1 VLLNAKQHLTLAH
14 YIRQNQQQR
23 RDMARAITDPAWQM
37 KRSNSFLTLARL
49 ATHRAGTKMPRGGVL
64 RPPQL
69 GGAGAPHASPPRMP
83 SGGEP
88 PPAIT
93 GTPGEFGARLLAMQR
108 AMPHAPP
115 IATLQTP
122 SLPRSR

>member
-23 RDMARAITDPAWQM
+23 RDLARTIADPAWQM
-37 KRSNSFLTLARL
+37 KRANSFLTLARL
-49 ATHRAGTKMPRGGVL
+49 ATHRAGVRAPGGGAL

-69 GGAGAPHASPPRMP
+69 GGTGAPHAVPQRMP
-83 SGGEP
+83 SGGGP

-93 GTPGEFGARLLAMQR
+93 GTPGEFGARLLAMQS
-108 AMPHAPP
+108 AMPHAP
-115 IATLQTP
+115 AALQTP
-122 SLPRSR
+122 SLPRSG